1 MLNQLNHH
9 HQTPGSPLITRA
21 KKVFITGDGTG
32 GSDTNGNPTSFLSYN
47 TLAFPVKRH
56 KPFCSKRN
64 SLNSVGQIKAK
75 AGEASTDGVVKTTTV
90 KAVITVQMTVG
101 GVLSDLSFT
110 RPLDD
115 ITDLLGKSLL
125 LELVAAETDPSE
137 DTVGLVGELVGLADA
152 NRDGLVDVL
161 MEDEVS

>member
-1 MLNQLNHH
+1 MHGTSCKPFNTQNMLKPHLSHHHH

-21 KKVFITGDGTG
+21 KKAFIAEDGS
-32 GSDTNGNPTSFLSYN
+32 GSDASGNPTSFLSYN
-47 TLAFPVKRH
+47 TLAFPVKLS
-56 KPFCSKRN
+56 KPFRSKRN
-64 SLNSVGQIKAK
+64 SVNSVGQIKAV
-75 AGEASTDGVVKTTTV
+75 AGESSTAGVVKTTTV

-125 LELVAAETDPSE
+125 LELVAAETDPSKCIPYN
-137 DTVGLVGELVGLADA
+137 TIKQ
-152 NRDGLVDVL
+152 N
-161 MEDEVS
+161 